1 LPAAGHRAF
10 EDRHVHPSSGCGCE
24 SPTNRSEH
32 LPAPHHK
39 QLGASNAAWSF
50 WQAPPPS
57 FWRQVV
63 RWVTSVKGHGT
74 QARRL
79 ERLIAECQ
87 GQPPS
92 WGLDA
97 AGRQGLNPPL
107 VAHRNSMNTPQGH
120 LHRVAAIAL
129 RLATLLVA
137 LGGLP
142 AQAAIEEGG
151 IEAAK
156 RELLRSQ
163 AQALENGEGT
173 ERDPV
178 AAAKLYCE
186 AARLGD
192 APSQFNLGW
201 MYSNGRGVQRS
212 DQWAAF
218 FFHAAA
224 EQGYEQAQRML
235 SQVGGPPTYVPDCMR
250 EPEPPKVAAVPP
262 PRRTP
267 VAPAAAAVV
276 MARASWPL
284 PIVNIVKQIA
294 PEFKVHPQLVLS
306 VIEVESRFDTVALS
320 PKNAKGLMQLIPQTA
335 ARFGVRNAY
344 DASQN
349 VRGGTAY
356 LQWLLAYYQ
365 GDVSLAVAAYNAG
378 EGAVDRYRGVPP
390 YAETRAYVRKV
401 VDLFGAYFHP
411 FDPAVTEPSPQ
422 LSTIKRIVSSR

>member
-1 LPAAGHRAF
+1 MDTG
-10 EDRHVHPSSGCGCE
+10 VS
-24 SPTNRSEH
+24 
-32 LPAPHHK
+32 
-39 QLGASNAAWSF
+39 
-50 WQAPPPS
+50 
-57 FWRQVV
+57 
-63 RWVTSVKGHGT
+63 
-74 QARRL
+74 
-79 ERLIAECQ
+79 
-87 GQPPS
+87 
-92 WGLDA
+92 
-97 AGRQGLNPPL
+97 
-107 VAHRNSMNTPQGH
+107 TPQGH
-120 LHRVAAIAL
+120 LHRAAARTL
-129 RLATLLVA
+129 RLGLLLATLVV
-137 LGGLP
+137 LP
-142 AQAAIEEGG
+142 AQAMIEEGN

-163 AQALENGEGT
+163 ALALENGEGV

-201 MYSNGRGVQRS
+201 MYSNGRGVERS

-235 SQVGGPPTYVPDCMR
+235 DRVGGAPTYVPDCMR
-250 EPEPPKVAAVPP
+250 EPAAPKVMAKAPL
-262 PRRTP
+262 PRRVPVDP
-267 VAPAAAAVV
+267 VAAPIVV
-276 MARASWPL
+276 ARASWPL
-284 PIVNIVKQIA
+284 PIVNLVKGIA
-294 PEFKVHPQLVLS
+294 PTYKVHPQLVLS

-320 PKNAKGLMQLIPQTA
+320 PKNAKGLMQLIPETA

-344 DASQN
+344 DATQN

-365 GDVSLAVAAYNAG
+365 GDVSLAAAAYNAG

-411 FDPAVTEPSPQ
+411 FDASVTEPSTR
-422 LSTIKRIVSSR
+422 LSAIKTSMSR

>member
-1 LPAAGHRAF
+1 M
-10 EDRHVHPSSGCGCE
+10 S
-24 SPTNRSEH
+24 T
-32 LPAPHHK
+32 
-39 QLGASNAAWSF
+39 
-50 WQAPPPS
+50 PP
-57 FWRQVV
+57 
-63 RWVTSVKGHGT
+63 
-74 QARRL
+74 
-79 ERLIAECQ
+79 
-87 GQPPS
+87 
-92 WGLDA
+92 
-97 AGRQGLNPPL
+97 
-107 VAHRNSMNTPQGH
+107 GH
-120 LHRVAAIAL
+120 LHQAAAFAL
-129 RLATLLVA
+129 RLAALLAA
-137 LGGLP
+137 LAALP
-142 AQAAIEEGG
+142 ALAAIEEGG

-163 AQALENGEGT
+163 ALALENGEGT

-201 MYSNGRGVQRS
+201 MYSNGRGVERS

-250 EPEPPKVAAVPP
+250 DPEPPKVAAAPP
-262 PRRTP
+262 PRR
-267 VAPAAAAVV
+267 APAAPAPLV

-401 VDLFGAYFHP
+401 LDLFGSYFHP

-422 LSTIKRIVSSR
+422 LGAIRRIVWSR

>member
-1 LPAAGHRAF
+1 M
-10 EDRHVHPSSGCGCE
+10 
-24 SPTNRSEH
+24 RS
-32 LPAPHHK
+32 
-39 QLGASNAAWSF
+39 
-50 WQAPPPS
+50 
-57 FWRQVV
+57 
-63 RWVTSVKGHGT
+63 
-74 QARRL
+74 
-79 ERLIAECQ
+79 
-87 GQPPS
+87 
-92 WGLDA
+92 
-97 AGRQGLNPPL
+97 
-107 VAHRNSMNTPQGH
+107 
-120 LHRVAAIAL
+120 
-129 RLATLLVA
+129 
-137 LGGLP
+137 
-142 AQAAIEEGG
+142 IEEGD

-163 AQALENGEGT
+163 ALALENGEGV

-201 MYSNGRGVQRS
+201 MYSNGRGVERS

-235 SQVGGPPTYVPDCMR
+235 NQVGGAPTYVPDCMR
-250 EPEPPKVAAVPP
+250 EPEPPKALAAASHCA
-262 PRRTP
+262 RR
-267 VAPAAAAVV
+267 APAAPVV
-276 MARASWPL
+276 VARASWPL
-284 PIVNIVKQIA
+284 PIVNMVKQHRARVQGAPATGAVGDRGRIA
-294 PEFKVHPQLVLS
+294 LRHRGAVTEERQGPDAADPE
-306 VIEVESRFDTVALS
+306 
-320 PKNAKGLMQLIPQTA
+320 TA

-344 DASQN
+344 DAAQN

-365 GDVSLAVAAYNAG
+365 GDVSLAAAAYNAG

-411 FDPAVTEPSPQ
+411 FDAGITEPSPR
-422 LSTIKRIVSSR
+422 LSAVRGVAYRP